1 MYLRVFRP
9 LTTYSSTSGPVY
21 QRSTPTSPTH
31 KTGTST
37 YQSAATSSS
46 SKSGPMKAL
55 HLPKVFK
62 RNEKIKFYNW
72 NDPYYEFTNFYRTPI
87 KIDGKVWP
95 TTEHYFQA
103 QKFVGTP
110 YVELIRKLSSA
121 REAFQKSREP
131 SVSKWQRSDWGV
143 VKDDI
148 MLKALWEKF
157 TQNEILRDKLL
168 GTKKMELIEHTSN
181 DSYWGDGGDGS
192 GQNKLGKL
200 LMRVREELRKKHGDP
215 RKSSANLSRPLRR
228 TNSLSHLPTSS
239 QSFDSSTS
247 RSRLSAEELGQSKR
261 SSKASDLSKQNKHS
275 VSKQPLYSYAALRN
289 VKALA
294 SPSVFRRQTIQAPSI
309 PPNPPGHLL
318 PRTLAPSQNRTNASS
333 VNYDIL
339 NGWTTKH

>member
-1 MYLRVFRP
+1 
-9 LTTYSSTSGPVY
+9 
-21 QRSTPTSPTH
+21 
-31 KTGTST
+31 
-37 YQSAATSSS
+37 
-46 SKSGPMKAL
+46 MKAF

-72 NDPYYEFTNFYRTPI
+72 NDPYYEFTNFYRIPI

-131 SVSKWQRSDWGV
+131 SVSKWQRSDWGI

-168 GTKKMELIEHTSN
+168 GTKKKELIEHTSN

-192 GQNKLGKL
+192 GLNKLGKL

-228 TNSLSHLPTSS
+228 SNSLPHLPTSS

-247 RSRLSAEELGQSKR
+247 RSRLSAEELGQSKG
-261 SSKASDLSKQNKHS
+261 SSKASKQNKHMYS
-275 VSKQPLYSYAALRN
+275 VSKQPLYSYAASRN

-294 SPSVFRRQTIQAPSI
+294 SPSVFRRQTIYTSPKHSPKPTW
-309 PPNPPGHLL
+309 PPAVKNPGTFTEP
-318 PRTLAPSQNRTNASS
+318 
-333 VNYDIL
+333 Y
-339 NGWTTKH
+339 